1 MHAALILALL
11 LPSAVAA
18 RCPVSDDISR
28 GIVYASTLGESESI
42 HVAMGTSSFLASY
55 YELGDYGLTKQFL
68 LLKGAYP
75 LSLTTIVTDEALTI
89 SYHYPIPQAGFPEP
103 APGVNWQVEAV
114 VAQGEV
120 SLTEL
125 HSYTFGGEVERQIG
139 NCSYLVVPYD
149 IETSSDVYGAQV
161 LPMFYIPVLGVS
173 FPDSSRE
180 AGVGEGVEFSERMT
194 TYPDLLTEWGN

>member
-1 MHAALILALL
+1 MRTALILALL
-11 LPSAVAA
+11 LPSSAVA

-75 LSLTTIVTDEALTI
+75 LSLTSVVGDEALTI

-120 SLTEL
+120 SLSET
-125 HSYTFGGEVERQIG
+125 HSYTFGNEVERKIG
-139 NCSYLVVPYD
+139 NCSFLVVPYD
-149 IETSSDVYGAQV
+149 IETRSEVYGAQV

-173 FPDSSRE
+173 FPDSARE
-180 AGVGEGVEFSERMT
+180 GSADEDPDFSERMT
-194 TYPDLLTEWGN
+194 TYPDLLAEWGN